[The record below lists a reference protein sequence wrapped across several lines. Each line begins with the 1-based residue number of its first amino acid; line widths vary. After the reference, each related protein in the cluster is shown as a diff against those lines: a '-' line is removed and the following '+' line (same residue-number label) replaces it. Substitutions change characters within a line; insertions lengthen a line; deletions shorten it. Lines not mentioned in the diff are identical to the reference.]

1 MTKSEFGNSIQVYE
15 LCACGK
21 EPLTPVGE
29 NPVLNAAGT
38 DTLTVMT
45 YNVKNCGAGEK
56 IADVAADIRAEDPDV
71 VCLQEV
77 DRNVKRSGERDELQ
91 ALANELGMNYVFFP
105 AIRLQGD
112 TYGVGILSV
121 YPLTDCE
128 MVPLE
133 TRRED
138 EDRVLASAAIR
149 VNGQTIMIYNTHLS
163 FEDTD
168 QRQKQWAF
176 LQQTLQQETNP
187 FVLTRDFNITD
198 IAEFSNL
205 TGVTAVNNAQ
215 TRYETYLGDGS
226 GGGMLCI
233 DNIFVSDKLTV
244 ANHRLANTTVSDHR
258 PLVAE
263 IQL

>member
-1 MTKSEFGNSIQVYE
+1 M
-15 LCACGK
+15 
-21 EPLTPVGE
+21 
-29 NPVLNAAGT
+29 
-38 DTLTVMT
+38 
-45 YNVKNCGAGEK
+45 
-56 IADVAADIRAEDPDV
+56 

-77 DRNVKRSGERDELQ
+77 DRNVKRSGGRDELQ

-105 AIRLQGD
+105 AIRLQGG

-121 YPLTDCE
+121 YPLKDCE

-138 EDRVLASAAIR
+138 EDRVLASAAIQ
-149 VNGQTIMIYNTHLS
+149 VNGQTIKIYNTHLS

-176 LQQTLQQETNP
+176 LQQETHP

-226 GGGMLCI
+226 GGGMLYI